1 MRPEAIEDRIA
12 HDLKAALSPIRTS
25 AYVLRHAD
33 TLAAGTRADMV
44 AVIERQAGRLAAMVE
59 EAREWRRCAGGTLVL
74 RAAPLELPLLADL
87 ACGGLQGDPRLHW
100 DGAPPRHFHGDA
112 HALQRMLAAVLAC
125 ACARDPGHA
134 PDCRLQADDARLRLL
149 ARDRGGACDPEA
161 LLREPCVQPGE
172 DGLGLGLLVAAAIAR
187 AHGGALRAEL
197 PEDGGL
203 RLVCEVAALP
213 AA

>member
-44 AVIERQAGRLAAMVE
+44 AVIERQAGRLAAMVD
-59 EAREWRRCAGGTLVL
+59 EAREWRRCAGGALVL
-74 RAAPLELPLLADL
+74 RPEPLDLPLLADL
-87 ACGGLQGDPRLHW
+87 ACGGLQCDPQLRW
-100 DGAPPRHFHGDA
+100 EGAPPGGFYGDA
-112 HALQRMLAAVLAC
+112 RAVQRMLAAVLAC

-134 PDCRLQADDARLRLL
+134 PDCSLEADASRLRLV

-161 LLREPCVQPGE
+161 LLREPSVQPGE

-187 AHGGALRAEL
+187 AHGGGLRAAV
-197 PEDGGL
+197 PADGGL